1 MSEEKPRPLTLEQVG
16 SEVLRLL
23 QVGVNQM
30 KQDRRDTRVIGDI
43 ESALRGIAVGLAIEK
58 VNAGKVTRR

>member
-1 MSEEKPRPLTLEQVG
+1 MSEEKTKPLTVAQVG
-16 SEVLRLL
+16 TEVLRLL

-43 ESALRGIAVGLAIEK
+43 ESMLRGIAVGLAIDK
-58 VNAGKVTRR
+58 VNAGKVRR